1 MSDEVRKYHEE
12 EAIGNTYDLRVAWRL
27 ARYLR
32 PYWTTVVAALVLT
45 LLTNILLSTQPYFT
59 KVAVDDF
66 ITPRQTDGIWLFALA
81 FFGVFVFRFIFSYVQ
96 EVLLNHVG
104 QRVMFDL
111 RTEIFTKLQRQEIA
125 YYDRYPVGRIITRLT
140 SDVDA
145 LNELFT
151 SGVIDVLGDLVII
164 FAIIGMMFWLDWKL
178 ALVSLITVPLLFAC
192 TNWFRKH
199 ARNGFDRVRT
209 RNARLNAFLQE
220 YISGAQTVQLMNAE
234 QKAKRGFHDINDDYR
249 NANIETI
256 YYYSV
261 FYPLV
266 DFIGAVGIALVI
278 FFFAYE
284 SISAMSASGQALTVG
299 ILASFIQYSLQLFQP
314 IRDLS
319 GKFNVLQ
326 AAIVAS
332 HRIFILLDLEID
344 IKSPENPKKTGK
356 ALGEIEFRNVWFAYK
371 ENEWVLK
378 DVSFKMNI
386 GESVALVGATG
397 SGKTTVTNLLMRFYD
412 VQKGTILL
420 DGVDV
425 RDWDLHDLRSN
436 FAVVLQDVF
445 LFSGSIENNIRLG
458 RKSIDASRI
467 RWASKEVRAD
477 DFISELDGKYEFE
490 VRERGAGLSVGQK
503 QLISFARALA
513 FDPTILILDE
523 ATSSIDTE
531 TEQLIQKAVE
541 RVMNG
546 RTSLVVAHRL
556 STIQKCDR
564 IMVFHHGELRES
576 GTHNQ
581 LLTARGLP
589 EDRVRGLELGADDYI
604 TKPFDITELAARVRA
619 VLRRTQAARD
629 LSPLTGL
636 PGNFKITAEIEQAI
650 KERRDFALVHGDLDN
665 FKAFNDHY
673 GFMRGDEVIRFCG
686 NCLSDAAANL
696 GIEGA
701 FVGHIGGD
709 DFVAMIPPTMAE
721 SFCKEVIERFDDGIL
736 DLYDTADALRGY
748 IEVIDRRGER
758 YAFPV
763 VSLSLG
769 VASTDVREIG
779 TQWEA
784 SAIAVEMKEFAK
796 KQPGSTYR
804 IDRRTS

>member
-1 MSDEVRKYHEE
+1 VSEEAKKYHEE
-12 EAIGNTYDLRVAWRL
+12 DAIGKTYDFRVARRL
-27 ARYLR
+27 ARYLK
-32 PYWTTVVAALVLT
+32 PYWKTVAAALALT
-45 LLTNILLSTQPYFT
+45 LLTNILVSTQPYFT

-66 ITPRQTDGIWLFALA
+66 ITPKRTDGVWLFALA
-81 FFGVFVFRFIFSYVQ
+81 FFGVFVFRFIFSYTQ

-104 QRVMFDL
+104 QHVMFDL
-111 RTEIFTKLQRQEIA
+111 RTEIFTKLQHQEVA
-125 YYDRYPVGRIITRLT
+125 YYDRYPVGRIVTRLT

-178 ALVSLITVPLLFAC
+178 ALVSLVTVPLLFAC

-234 QKAKRGFHDINDDYR
+234 EKARGRFREINDDYR

-266 DFIGAVGIALVI
+266 DFIGTVGIALVI
-278 FFFAYE
+278 AAFGYE
-284 SISAMSASGQALTVG
+284 YLTGFSAAGSALKIGL
-299 ILASFIQYSLQLFQP
+299 LASFIQYSLQLFQP

-319 GKFNVLQ
+319 DKFNVLQ

-344 IKSPENPKKTGK
+344 IKSPAQPKKTGK

-386 GESVALVGATG
+386 GESIALVGATG

-412 VQKGTILL
+412 VQQGKILL

-458 RKSIDASRI
+458 RKDIDGGRI
-467 RWASKEVRAD
+467 RWAAKEVRAD
-477 DFISELDGKYEFE
+477 EFIQELNGKYEFE

-531 TEQLIQKAVE
+531 TEQLIQQAVN
-541 RVMNG
+541 RVMDD

-576 GTHNQ
+576 GTHNE
-581 LLTARGLP
+581 LLT
-589 EDRVRGLELGADDYI
+589 VRGLYWRLYQLQYSEEKIHVSEPGLIAAD
-604 TKPFDITELAARVRA
+604 
-619 VLRRTQAARD
+619 
-629 LSPLTGL
+629 
-636 PGNFKITAEIEQAI
+636 
-650 KERRDFALVHGDLDN
+650 
-665 FKAFNDHY
+665 
-673 GFMRGDEVIRFCG
+673 
-686 NCLSDAAANL
+686 
-696 GIEGA
+696 
-701 FVGHIGGD
+701 
-709 DFVAMIPPTMAE
+709 
-721 SFCKEVIERFDDGIL
+721 
-736 DLYDTADALRGY
+736 
-748 IEVIDRRGER
+748 
-758 YAFPV
+758 
-763 VSLSLG
+763 
-769 VASTDVREIG
+769 
-779 TQWEA
+779 
-784 SAIAVEMKEFAK
+784 SAIES
-796 KQPGSTYR
+796 G
-804 IDRRTS
+804 I